1 MTTLSPSQAFADINV
16 DFNAS
21 SSKSNQAKYKS
32 TANLIQKYIDDLQTR
47 LDLPSLKYED
57 ITEIGGS
64 PSTCDEDVTKWW
76 FAFWEGQPSFWF
88 SLKQT
93 NGKPYAASTLER
105 YMPNI
110 KNQLQTKFMMSR
122 YLPMIKETY
131 KSAMVALKT
140 KVKAG
145 KNMPRKNKVYTNEDI
160 TFILQR
166 CLWFNSEEY
175 IDFFIFQT
183 ALLRLC
189 SRAAETSRLTLQ
201 KLSIRELI
209 EGSHNNILQCHV
221 VRDKQ
226 STDNNIPLIPNKSEV
241 FGDLTV
247 AFGLA
252 VFIRDS
258 DSLMPTIASLNGDSA
273 AAAHYT
279 KMLENIWRRYPPA
292 AGVNVKKGTS
302 HFGKYTTQYLLDG
315 ARLDKAA
322 KLFGGW
328 KVDEGARNTYHTN
341 SFPYLL
347 DGAKHL
353 AGWSKVGSDYQRVSI
368 PTYETISGALGD
380 KICSAFF
387 GHLPELSNQIKRMF
401 LVCLMSKWDQLLQQI
416 QAEPN
421 GLFKNPHNHIIFSTL
436 MKRLSEHNIELVEFN
451 DFKTLCQEMVNKANT
466 INFANT
472 TVVQQPIVP
481 SLPPV
486 TCIKPTTVP
495 NQDYSLSLFQ
505 QELENI
511 HPLKAL
517 LDLTTR
523 STDPRVVLINFFAL
537 NFMNSYMSSPPVNND
552 MKCKYR
558 KIKAAVRVM
567 TRFLDVFPI
576 SKPSEE
582 EANVAL
588 ARIKTV
594 LLSEAANVKT
604 QSQKPF
610 TKASPLSLTLI
621 RRNEELLADKTKP
634 WYRPLPKDTPYPY
647 IEHFYGH
654 KIYDTINL

>member
-1 MTTLSPSQAFADINV
+1 MTTMMSPSPSKAFTDIIV
-16 DFNAS
+16 DYNAS
-21 SSKSNQAKYKS
+21 SSKSTQAKYKS
-32 TANLIQKYIDDLQTR
+32 VAKHIQKHIDSLQIQFGFH
-47 LDLPSLKYED
+47 SLKYED

-64 PSTCDEDVTKWW
+64 HTTNDEDVERWW
-76 FAFWEGQPSFWF
+76 YAFWMGQPSFWF
-88 SLKQT
+88 SVKQD
-93 NGKPYAASTLER
+93 NGKPLGIETVKR
-105 YMPNI
+105 YMPTI
-110 KNQLQTKFMMSR
+110 MLQLQNKFPLSR
-122 YLPMIKETY
+122 YLPVIKKAYATA
-131 KSAMVALKT
+131 KAALKT
-140 KVKAG
+140 QVKAK
-145 KNMPRKNKVYTNEDI
+145 KNGIPKKNKVYTNEDI

-166 CLWFNSEEY
+166 CLWFNSEDF

-201 KLSIRELI
+201 KLSIREQT
-209 EGSHNNILQCHV
+209 EDDFYDDILQCFV

-226 STDNNIPLIPNKSEV
+226 STDNNIPLIPNKSKI
-241 FGDLTV
+241 FGDITV

-252 VFIRDS
+252 LFIHDG
-258 DSLMPTIASLNGDSA
+258 DSLLPSIASLEGDSVESA
-273 AAAHYT
+273 YYK
-279 KMLENIWRRYPPA
+279 KMINNIWRQYPPA
-292 AGVNVKKGTS
+292 AGVNVEKGTS

-328 KVDEGARNTYHTN
+328 KVDEGVRGNTYHTN

-368 PTYETISGALGD
+368 PTYDTISEALGD

-387 GHLPELSNQIKRMF
+387 GHHPELSNQIKRMF
-401 LVCLMSKWDQLLQQI
+401 LVCLMSKWDKLQQQI

-421 GLFKNPHNHIIFSTL
+421 GLFKDPRNHIIFSTL
-436 MKRLSEHNIELVEFN
+436 TKRLSEHNIQLAEF
-451 DFKTLCQEMVNKANT
+451 DMFKSSCEEMFNKANT
-466 INFANT
+466 INIANT
-472 TVVQQPIVP
+472 TMVP

-495 NQDYSLSLFQ
+495 NQKYSLSLFQ

-517 LDLTTR
+517 LDSTTR
-523 STDPRVVLINFFAL
+523 STDPRMVLINFFAL
-537 NFMNSYMSSPPVNND
+537 NFMDSYRSSQLVDND

-558 KIKAAVRVM
+558 KVKAAVRVM

-576 SKPSEE
+576 SKPSLE
-582 EANVAL
+582 EAGVAL
-588 ARIKTV
+588 TRIKTV

-610 TKASPLSLTLI
+610 TMASPLSLTLI
-621 RRNEELLADKTKP
+621 RRNEELLTDKTKP
-634 WYRPLPKDTPYPY
+634 WYRPLHKDTPYPY

-654 KIYDTINL
+654 KIYDI